1 MKYAIIFGALL
12 AGCIKPP
19 TEKTQTGPT
28 ISVTLDPDSGF
39 EATSFETNPDLS
51 LPTNATQ
58 YSFKLIVD
66 TTKGYVS
73 GDTSNEPEVT
83 EVNASIMLPGANIPT
98 LTLTVDMTMSEWTYT
113 SQNITVPSSFKNQSM
128 MVHSD
133 AHDET
138 GLASN
143 IINFN
148 CALH

>member
-1 MKYAIIFGALL
+1 MKNAIIVVALL

-28 ISVTLDPDSGF
+28 IEVTIKPDTGF
-39 EATSFETNPDLS
+39 DATSFETNPYIT

-73 GDTSNEPEVT
+73 GDSNNEPEVT
-83 EVNASIMLPGANIPT
+83 EVNASIMLAGANIPT
-98 LTLTVDMTMSEWTYT
+98 LTLTVDTTMSEWSYT
-113 SQNITVPSSFKNQSM
+113 SQSLTVPSSFKNQSM

-138 GLASN
+138 GLSSN

-148 CALH
+148 CGLH